1 MNKRFR
7 SILCSLLALI
17 MLLTLLPMTVAAAD
31 PKTEAYNAY
40 AAFLNAR
47 IADIGKPVWDE
58 DFYNFINSNKRD
70 AKLAEIKGVAFAEL
84 TNDGINEMIIRYEAE
99 YDFTAWSVPRSQFW
113 TCIYTYNNGKV
124 TLIGQN
130 PLWML
135 KKDENTWVA
144 TEPPGYVMSG
154 DWYLCTGNDGTH
166 YITHRNPSYIT
177 DLTFFYGFDGTMM
190 QQAVE
195 FNAVFIPEWEIKL
208 NGFEIESPYGTY
220 YCYVDDVRVNQATL
234 NATLSRY
241 TGSGVEKIN
250 YSDAETALSTLQMET
265 SNPFTDVAPGDWFA
279 KPVLWAVDN
288 NVTGGIGNGMFGPN
302 NPCTRAQVVTFLWAA
317 NGKPEPTSSNNPFT
331 DVPGDAWYLKPVL
344 WAVERG
350 ITGGTSPT
358 TFSPDAECTRA
369 QIVTFL
375 YAAAGKPSMSG
386 GNPFQDVSRDDWY
399 FPPILWAKET
409 GITGGTSPTTFGP
422 LNVCTRGQVVTFLY
436 KAYDGGIIKPEIKPE
451 GKPTPT
457 PVPTPAPERTEQVSA
472 AQSYTSAKGPSAA
485 QALWKLSDGSYQT
498 DDGRLTAALGEAM
511 AIRNGEVLK
520 GSGATWKMSKQNTFQ
535 LSKYHGSDLLQ
546 FHAPNGELITNQL
559 YQADDMTDDD
569 AYYMTLK
576 TDGATYS
583 SEAKSEDF
591 SAASVRLMHV
601 SSTEVVLYVYA
612 EAPGETIEA
621 LICAK
626 R

>member
-31 PKTEAYNAY
+31 PKVEAYKAY

-177 DLTFFYGFDGTMM
+177 DLTFFYSFDGTMM

-241 TGSGVEKIN
+241 TGNGVEKIN
-250 YSDAETALSTLQMET
+250 YSDAEAALSTLQMEI

-317 NGKPEPTSSNNPFT
+317 NGKPEPTSSNNPFS
-331 DVPGDAWYLKPVL
+331 DVPNDAWYLKPVL

-350 ITGGTSPT
+350 ITGGTSPN

-422 LNVCTRGQVVTFLY
+422 LDVCTRGRVVTFLY

-451 GKPTPT
+451 VKPTPT
-457 PVPTPAPERTEQVSA
+457 PVPTPVPERTEQVSA

-498 DDGRLTAALGEAM
+498 DDGRLTAAPGEAM

-546 FHAPNGELITNQL
+546 FHAPIGELITNQL

-583 SEAKSEDF
+583 SEAKSKDF
-591 SAASVRLMHV
+591 SAISVRLMHFNDN
-601 SSTEVVLYVYA
+601 ECVLYVYA
-612 EAPGETIEA
+612 EASGETIEA